1 MNAVPHAP
9 QENVLS
15 QENNKP
21 EEKMD
26 KSEAKE
32 KKKDGRAK
40 PRSKEQMEAFA
51 KARIALNESKKR
63 KRDDVNTGKPVIVT
77 KKRALQVDEKKRTN

>member
-1 MNAVPHAP
+1 MNAV
-9 QENVLS
+9 
-15 QENNKP
+15 P

-26 KSEAKE
+26 KQDKDDKQDKAPEVKE

-63 KRDDVNTGKPVIVT
+63 KRDDTPS
-77 KKRALQVDEKKRTN
+77 EKTSSGNQEARNAT